1 MNPDK
6 DNRMQQAVQNTASP
20 LERNITV
27 SVPIAQIEAEIAT
40 RLKKLARTVRMQ
52 GFRPGHVPLKM
63 VERQYGFQ
71 VRQEVVSDAVQKT
84 FAEAVKDQNFRVAG
98 FPRFQPKPAEQES
111 QPGSAP
117 GPDGKIEYTATF
129 EVYPEVVMGD
139 VSSRKVTRPVTT
151 VGESDV
157 EATLATLRKQRAKFE
172 RVERAA
178 AEGDLVNIDFE
189 GLIAGQ
195 PFEGNKAANFAVVLG
210 ENRMLPDFEA
220 AIVGMKEGEQKTFP
234 LTFPQDYADA
244 VKGKTADFTV
254 TVNQV
259 AEAKLPAIDA
269 EFAKAL
275 GVDDGDVER
284 LKREVRENMEREVAK
299 RVKANVKEQ
308 VIDALHA
315 SAGFEVPK
323 ALVDAEIE
331 RMQAAALEDLK
342 QRGMTVTDKALP
354 ADLFAERAARRLK
367 VGLLVADLVKKHDLG
382 ARPEQVRKVIEEHA
396 ESYEEPEQ
404 LVRWYYADPS
414 RLAEVE
420 ALVMEDNVVEW
431 AMGKM
436 KVEDKPVEF
445 SELMGTKKA

>member
-1 MNPDK
+1 
-6 DNRMQQAVQNTASP
+6 MQQAVQNAASP

-63 VERQYGFQ
+63 VERQFGFQ
-71 VRQEVVSDAVQKT
+71 VRQEVVTDTVQKT
-84 FAEAVKDQNFRVAG
+84 FAEAVKDQNYRVAG
-98 FPRFQPKPAEQES
+98 YPRFQPKPVAQ
-111 QPGSAP
+111 GAH
-117 GPDGKIEYTATF
+117 DVEYTAIF

-139 VSSRKVTRPVTT
+139 IAARKATRPVTK
-151 VGESDV
+151 VADANV
-157 EATLATLRKQRAKFE
+157 EATLETLRKQRAKFE

-178 AEGDLVNIDFE
+178 AEADLVNIDFE

-195 PFEGNKAANFAVVLG
+195 PFEGNKAANFTVVLG
-210 ENRMLPDFEA
+210 EHRMLPDFEA
-220 AIVGMKEGEQKTFP
+220 ALAGMKAGEQKTFP
-234 LTFPQDYADA
+234 LTFPQDYAEA

-259 AEAKLPAIDA
+259 AEPRLPALDADFAKL
-269 EFAKAL
+269 L
-275 GVDDGDVER
+275 GVEDGDVAR

-315 SAGFEVPK
+315 TAGFEVPK
-323 ALVDAEIE
+323 SLLDAEIE

-367 VGLLVADLVKKHDLG
+367 VGLLVADLVKKHDLA

-396 ESYEEPEQ
+396 ESFEQ
-404 LVRWYYADPS
+404 PAELVRWYYADPA
-414 RLAEVE
+414 RLGEVE

-436 KVEDKPVEF
+436 KVEDKPTDF
-445 SELMGTKKA
+445 DELMGTKKG

>member
-1 MNPDK
+1 
-6 DNRMQQAVQNTASP
+6 MQQAVQGTASP

-27 SVPIAQIEAEIAT
+27 AVPVAQIEAEIAT

-84 FAEAVKDQNFRVAG
+84 FAEAVKDKNFRVAG
-98 FPRFQPKPAEQES
+98 YPRFQPKAVEQED
-111 QPGSAP
+111 QAQL
-117 GPDGKIEYTATF
+117 EYTATF

-139 VSSRKVTRPVTT
+139 IAAAKVSRPVTK
-151 VGESDV
+151 VEDADV
-157 EATLATLRKQRAKFE
+157 EKTLGTLRKQRAKYE
-172 RVERAA
+172 RTERAA

-195 PFEGNKAANFAVVLG
+195 PFEGNKASNFTVVLG

-220 AIVGMKEGEQKTFP
+220 ALAGMKAGERKTFP
-234 LTFPQDYADA
+234 ITFPQDYAEA

-254 TVNQV
+254 TVNEV
-259 AEAKLPAIDA
+259 AEPKLPSLDA
-269 EFAKAL
+269 EFARSL
-275 GVDDGDVER
+275 GVADGDVPR
-284 LKREVRENMEREVAK
+284 LKREVRENMEKEVAK
-299 RVKANVKEQ
+299 RVHASVKEQ
-308 VIDALHA
+308 VIDALHEA
-315 SAGFEVPK
+315 ARFEVPK
-323 ALVDAEIE
+323 SLLASEIE
-331 RMQAAALEDLK
+331 RMQNAALEDLK
-342 QRGMTVTDKALP
+342 QRGMTITDKSLP
-354 ADLFAERAARRLK
+354 ADLFAERAGRRIK
-367 VGLLVADLVKKHDLG
+367 VGLLVADLVRKNGLAAK
-382 ARPEQVRKVIEEHA
+382 PEQVRKAIEEHA
-396 ESYEEPEQ
+396 ESYEQPAE

-436 KVEDKPVEF
+436 KVEDKPTDF
-445 SELMGTKKA
+445 DELMGTKKG